1 MQRNKENVSTKE
13 NKAKAEDLF
22 EELVEVITDTFVA
35 TYKRQGTTLKMRISN
50 GQTFN
55 ISVEEA

>member
-1 MQRNKENVSTKE
+1 MQTNQEKAFTKE

-35 TYKRQGTTLKMRISN
+35 TYKRQGTTLKMCIPN